1 MGRRTAS
8 MTDTM
13 IIEAVG
19 FVVAMIA
26 VVAPIVRLNTNIA
39 RLNATLED
47 MTDDI
52 TAHDKRITRHGE
64 QIDSLNVTV
73 AEHGARIKVLEE
85 EDRRLSH
92 E

>member
-13 IIEAVG
+13 IVEAVG

-52 TAHDKRITRHGE
+52 TSHDKRITRHGE